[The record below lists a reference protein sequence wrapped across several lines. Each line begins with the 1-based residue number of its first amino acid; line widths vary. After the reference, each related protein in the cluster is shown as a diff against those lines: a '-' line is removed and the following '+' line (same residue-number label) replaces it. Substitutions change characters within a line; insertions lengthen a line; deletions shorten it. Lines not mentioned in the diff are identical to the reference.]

1 MPVTFPGAA
10 IAVSGFALVFFA
22 ASLADKDPRAFILQ
36 LHPVHR
42 TKFFGAGM
50 AYLCFHNTE

>member
-10 IAVSGFALVFFA
+10 IAVSGCLLVFFA
-22 ASLADKDPRAFILQ
+22 ASLADKDPWAFILQ

-42 TKFFGAGM
+42 TRFFGAGM
-50 AYLCFHNTE
+50 AYLCLHITE